1 MTKKTFSVHT
11 SYLDRIS
18 LFANLYS
25 QSLILFP
32 AWGLSFKARKTL
44 QKYDLKKYKIKL
56 LMLLK
61 GCKTQ
66 TPA

>member
-44 QKYDLKKYKIKL
+44 QKYDLKKIQNKIINAIKRL
-56 LMLLK
+56 
-61 GCKTQ
+61 
-66 TPA
+66 